1 MIKQQTTKLTITLSA
16 ITVIMIAAAITLIQ
30 SPVFAQSPFNKY

>member
-16 ITVIMIAAAITLIQ
+16 ITVIMIAAAITLRQ
-30 SPVFAQSPFNKY
+30 SPVFAEPFNKY